1 MKMRNKNMPFAWFTA
16 LCLLFLLPA
25 CGDSHKDLLWIW
37 DDGESDDPDTLV
49 VTGKPLYVWIDA
61 GGNFERF
68 ADSRDNIRTDL
79 EKLSGAGV
87 TDIIVDVRPTTGDV
101 LFASSV
107 ADPVQRMD
115 VWSTAGY
122 VWVNRTAT
130 WDYLQAFIDE
140 GHALGLRVHASI
152 NTFTGGYLCPYG
164 LGSEGMLFRD
174 ATKREW
180 ATVLNAEEGRVNT
193 MDLTDDGTDYGAKFL
208 NPANSEVQDFVL
220 TLLGEL
226 AAYDLDGII
235 LDRCRY
241 SDDGLMADFSDESR
255 RQFETFV
262 GHEIDGFPDAIL
274 TPGWTEGVPDDASD
288 YFKPWLEFR
297 AQVIHDFMVRAR
309 ERVKAV
315 NPQINFGA
323 YVGAWYSTYYTSGV
337 NWAGPAYDPA
347 ADYPAW
353 ASDNY
358 RNTGYAD
365 HLDRLFIGAYAA
377 ADRIYGT
384 GEWSVEGF
392 CRLAVERVAGACPVV
407 GGVDIGNSSGWTDG
421 GQGALIPEV
430 ISVCTEQSDGCFLFD
445 LCHIRMYDYWDN
457 LSH

>member
-1 MKMRNKNMPFAWFTA
+1 MNMKNKNILFAWLAAF
-16 LCLLFLLPA
+16 CLLLLPA
-25 CGDSHKDLLWIW
+25 CGDSHKDTPWIW
-37 DDGESDDPDTLV
+37 DDDGPEEPDTPG
-49 VTGKPLYVWIDA
+49 TDDGKPLYVWIDA

-68 ADSRDNIRTDL
+68 ADSRDNIRADL
-79 EKLSGAGV
+79 ERLSGAGV

-101 LFASSV
+101 LFRSSV
-107 ADPVQRMD
+107 ADPVTRMD
-115 VWSTAGY
+115 VWNTAGY
-122 VWVNRTAT
+122 VWVSRTAT

-174 ATKREW
+174 ASKREW
-180 ATVLNAEEGRVNT
+180 ATVLNAEGGPVNT

-208 NPANSEVQDFVL
+208 NPANDEVQEFVL
-220 TLLGEL
+220 ALLGEL

-255 RQFETFV
+255 RKFEQCV
-262 GHEIDGFPDAIL
+262 GHEVDGFPAAVL
-274 TPGWTEGVPDDASD
+274 APGWAEGVPAAASE

-297 AQVIHDFMVRAR
+297 ARVIHDFIVRAR

-315 NPQINFGA
+315 NPQIRFGA
-323 YVGAWYSTYYTSGV
+323 YVGAWYSTYYVSGV
-337 NWAGPAYDPA
+337 NWAGPKYNPA

-353 ASDNY
+353 ASAGY
-358 RNTGYAD
+358 RETGYAD
-365 HLDRLFIGAYAA
+365 QLDYLFIGAYAA
-377 ADRIYGT
+377 ADRIHGT
-384 GEWSVEGF
+384 GEWTVEGF
-392 CRLAVERVAGACPVV
+392 CRQAVGRVAGACPVI

-421 GQGALIPEV
+421 GQGARIPEV
-430 ISVCTEQSDGCFLFD
+430 IGVCTEQTDGCFLFD
-445 LCHIRMYDYWDN
+445 LCHIRMYDYWAN
-457 LSH
+457 LKN